1 MDRDNLPVTP
11 ELAAA
16 LSPYTGRHIRRF
28 GKYELNMDDQP
39 APLVP
44 KPLPFDVP

>member
-1 MDRDNLPVTP
+1 MPQ
-11 ELAAA
+11 AA
-16 LSPYTGRHIRRF
+16 LSPYTHKHIRRF

-44 KPLPFDVP
+44 KPLPFDLPQ